1 MANTFVDPCSTG
13 EGVKFTVR
21 VEQVDHPC
29 LVSREVL
36 EDLYR
41 SQDHKLDL
49 LDTYRAHEAQIN
61 GVARRMVAAGVSGS
75 PMVLGTKNFH

>member
-1 MANTFVDPCSTG
+1 MGNPFVGPCSTG
-13 EGVKFTVR
+13 EGVKFTVI
-21 VEQVDHPC
+21 VECVDHPC

-36 EDLYR
+36 EDLWR
-41 SQDHKLDL
+41 SQEPEHDL

-75 PMVLGTKNFH
+75 PIILGTKNFH